1 MAVMG
6 FHTIDNVHIDLDL
19 ILICQCSSE
28 VKKLAQI
35 APVWSE
41 RLGAHPPHVF
51 AALHWMTVS
60 PTELQQ
66 LHLVME
72 NHTACWGRH
81 PKAGAWQHKTLLS
94 SCDISP
100 RTKTVAENLRCSESC
115 YHRGVIFE
123 PDRDDLISIGF
134 YLPWYRLGCP
144 EGNMN
149 CKLKSFIYPTVHIG
163 LSCVRNDTGL
173 KWHTEMC
180 FIVTDYKI
188 YRNHQCKLTCFPN
201 VSRQHLIYFML
212 FGMDDEVQR
221 GIWGN

>member
-1 MAVMG
+1 MGAGKERTNETYLFYIYFSLVMAVMG

-19 ILICQCSSE
+19 ILICQCRSE

-72 NHTACWGRH
+72 NHTACWGWH

-134 YLPWYRLGCP
+134 YLPWYRLGLQV
-144 EGNMN
+144 EI
-149 CKLKSFIYPTVHIG
+149 LHLSDSAHWTV
-163 LSCVRNDTGL
+163 
-173 KWHTEMC
+173 MC
-180 FIVTDYKI
+180 
-188 YRNHQCKLTCFPN
+188 
-201 VSRQHLIYFML
+201 
-212 FGMDDEVQR
+212 
-221 GIWGN
+221 

>member
-72 NHTACWGRH
+72 NHTACWGWH
-81 PKAGAWQHKTLLS
+81 PKANAWQHKTLLS

-134 YLPWYRLGCP
+134 YLPWYRLGLQVEILHLSDSAHWTVIVLGTTQDSSDPQKCALLWQTTKYIGSISANWLVSQMFQDNTWYISCCLGWMMKSR
-144 EGNMN
+144 EG
-149 CKLKSFIYPTVHIG
+149 F
-163 LSCVRNDTGL
+163 
-173 KWHTEMC
+173 
-180 FIVTDYKI
+180 
-188 YRNHQCKLTCFPN
+188 
-201 VSRQHLIYFML
+201 
-212 FGMDDEVQR
+212 EV
-221 GIWGN
+221 INSHV